1 MGMGGNLLRRKTTV
15 IVSSYAS
22 FRSNSGRNPSI
33 PAILFAIAFAAAIP
47 GAAAAQGHDPELGS
61 PVQVNQQTETLPV
74 PVTQAAEIQ
83 NLPIQ
88 AENIQ
93 DSAPTLG
100 TSSEPDQASADLL
113 PSLSPEV
120 PASSSTNENAGP
132 VAPDLIISGN
142 ILVDGLQFDLPM
154 PWGHEEFESIRAA
167 YLTNGGKKWLK
178 VVMERALPFLSYIE
192 SRVIAWGLPWE
203 LVYLPVIESEYS
215 PYAVSRSGATGLWQ
229 FMRNSIS
236 GYGLKISD
244 WKDDRRDFMKSTDA
258 ALLKLKDNYQ
268 ALGDWL
274 LAIAA
279 YNAGL
284 GAVSRA
290 VKTSDGQTIDFWHLY
305 DSRKLSREPLS
316 YVPKLLAIASILRYP
331 ELHGLPAEWGERMD
345 WQTFETNRQVDMN
358 VLASKTGIPA
368 ETLKLGNAELTY
380 HITPPGSSHVIKVP
394 SDKADAVKAIL
405 EDTSTPLYKYEIY
418 KVKSGDTLS
427 GIAQRYGASISII
440 KDANPGLN
448 PDKIKIGQTV
458 IIPFIGSGKASVG
471 GSAASS
477 APSAASGSSFPG
489 IYTVKKGDTLWD
501 ISLLYNIQPETL
513 ARENGLSLT
522 SVLKIGQK
530 LRVPAR

>member
-1 MGMGGNLLRRKTTV
+1 MGMGGNLLRRKTAV
-15 IVSSYAS
+15 IFSAYTS
-22 FRSNSGRNPSI
+22 FRSNFGWRP
-33 PAILFAIAFAAAIP
+33 PAKGLLLTIALIAAIP
-47 GAAAAQGHDPELGS
+47 GIAAAQGHDPEAEF
-61 PVQVNQQTETLPV
+61 PTTVIQQTD
-74 PVTQAAEIQ
+74 IQ
-83 NLPIQ
+83 TEPIQ
-88 AENIQ
+88 AEN
-93 DSAPTLG
+93 
-100 TSSEPDQASADLL
+100 
-113 PSLSPEV
+113 SPEPNQSPADMST
-120 PASSSTNENAGP
+120 PASPEFPASNGNLENAGP

-192 SRVIAWGLPWE
+192 SRVIEWGLPWE

-305 DSRKLSREPLS
+305 DSRKLSKEPLS
-316 YVPKLLAIASILRYP
+316 YVPKLLAVASILRYP

-358 VLASKTGIPA
+358 VLASKTGIPVEA
-368 ETLKLGNAELTY
+368 LKLGNAELTY
-380 HITPPGSSHVIKVP
+380 HITPPGSLHVIKVP

-440 KDANPGLN
+440 RDANPGLN
-448 PDKIKIGQTV
+448 PDKIKIGQTI
-458 IIPFIGSGKASVG
+458 IIPFIGSGKANAG

-477 APSAASGSSFPG
+477 ASSSASGSSFTG
-489 IYTVKKGDTLWD
+489 TYIVKKGDTLWD

-513 ARENGLSLT
+513 ARENALSLT

>member
-1 MGMGGNLLRRKTTV
+1 ML
-15 IVSSYAS
+15 
-22 FRSNSGRNPSI
+22 RSNYGRRPPAKALLVTLALIVFI
-33 PAILFAIAFAAAIP
+33 PRIVV
-47 GAAAAQGHDPELGS
+47 AQGHDPELE
-61 PVQVNQQTETLPV
+61 PPIQMNQQTEIPFV
-74 PVTQAAEIQ
+74 SITQPGDTQSE
-83 NLPIQ
+83 PIQ
-88 AENIQ
+88 AENNQ
-93 DSAPTLG
+93 EDAPVLG
-100 TSSEPDQASADLL
+100 TSSEAPPSPDDLF
-113 PSLSPEV
+113 PSLSSEL
-120 PASSSTNENAGP
+120 SESHETIEHAGI
-132 VAPDLIISGN
+132 VAPDLIISSN

-167 YLTNGGKKWLK
+167 YLTTGGKKWLK

-192 SRVIAWGLPWE
+192 SRVIEWGLPWE
-203 LVYLPVIESEYS
+203 LVYLPVIESEFS

-236 GYGLKISD
+236 GYGLQISD

-290 VKTSDGQTIDFWHLY
+290 IKNSDGQAIDFWHLY

-316 YVPKLLAIASILRYP
+316 YVPKLLAVASILRYP
-331 ELHGLPAEWGERMD
+331 ELHGLPTGWGERMD

-358 VLASKTGIPA
+358 VLASKTGIPS
-368 ETLKLGNAELTY
+368 EMLKLGNAELTY

-394 SDKADAVKAIL
+394 SEKADAVKAIL

-448 PDKIKIGQTV
+448 PDKIKIGQTI
-458 IIPFIGSGKASVG
+458 IIPFIASGKSRVR

-477 APSAASGSSFPG
+477 ASLTAVGSSFTET
-489 IYTVKKGDTLWD
+489 YTVKKGDTLWD

-513 ARENGLSLT
+513 ARENGLSL
-522 SVLKIGQK
+522 SNVLKIGQK
-530 LRVPAR
+530 LRVPVR